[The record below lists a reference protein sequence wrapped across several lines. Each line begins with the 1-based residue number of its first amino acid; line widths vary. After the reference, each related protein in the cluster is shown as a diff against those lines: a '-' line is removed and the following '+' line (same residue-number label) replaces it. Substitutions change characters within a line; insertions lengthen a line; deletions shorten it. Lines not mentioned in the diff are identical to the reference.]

1 METATALLLLFLC
14 ICSSHGFNRAGKV
27 LLLLLLLA
35 FFGFLFMLFGPL
47 FVRSG
52 VEKLVGRF
60 LFFGGID

>member
-1 METATALLLLFLC
+1 
-14 ICSSHGFNRAGKV
+14 
-27 LLLLLLLA
+27 
-35 FFGFLFMLFGPL
+35 MLFGPL